1 LKIIKGDYFIGLDIG
16 GDSIKGAAISP
27 EGEILTRRRRDTESK
42 STNAVIAENISLVA
56 KELMAS
62 QGCEPV
68 AVGMGIPGAI
78 QFEKGVVSKSPHFPH
93 WIDYDLRSA
102 LSEKIPCPLFMDND
116 ANCAALGE
124 LWMGGGRGC
133 SHFCLLTL
141 GTGIGGGLILDK
153 KIFRGVDGMAAEIGH
168 IIVEPEGRPCGCG
181 GRGCL
186 EKYVS
191 AHSAVEKALEFYET
205 ERAAVL
211 RRNTEGDKE
220 RVSAKLLYD
229 LARQGDPFCL
239 ELFQR
244 MGRYLG
250 MGFVDIIHIFN
261 LEKIIIGGGMMASW
275 DLLVPEAILEMKSR
289 AYKIPAERV
298 QIVPAQCGED
308 AGVLGAVF
316 LAKNVEAQR
325 RKGTKEQRNRG
336 KRLSKDI

>member
-1 LKIIKGDYFIGLDIG
+1 MAGDYFIGLDIG
-16 GDSIKGAAISP
+16 GSSIKGAAVSP
-27 EGEILTRRRRDTESK
+27 EGNILTRSRRDTESK
-42 STNAVIAENISLVA
+42 SSTSVIVDNISLLA
-56 KELMAS
+56 EEIRES
-62 QGCEPV
+62 QGKDPI
-68 AVGMGIPGAI
+68 ATGIGVPGAI
-78 QFEKGVVSKSPHFPH
+78 QFEKGVVSRSPHFPH
-93 WIDYDLRSA
+93 WMDYDLRSA
-102 LSEKIPCPLFMDND
+102 LSERILSPIFIDND

-141 GTGIGGGLILDK
+141 GTGIGGGLILGG

-191 AHSAVEKALEFYET
+191 AHSAVETALELYET
-205 ERAAVL
+205 EKAAVL
-211 RRNTEGDKE
+211 RRNTEGGKE
-220 RVSAKLLYD
+220 RVTSKLLHD
-229 LARQGDPFCL
+229 LAREGDPFCL

-261 LEKIIIGGGMMASW
+261 LERIIIGGGMMASW
-275 DLLVPEAILEMKSR
+275 DLLVPEAIREMKSR

-298 QIVPAQCGED
+298 EIAPAQCGED
-308 AGVLGAVF
+308 AGTLGAVF
-316 LAKNVEAQR
+316 LAK
-325 RKGTKEQRNRG
+325 GG
-336 KRLSKDI
+336 KM